1 MPRIR
6 NGSVGSYVLVALL
19 SAMVTWSFSSLASSL
34 LMESS
39 REDMMLLDS
48 GRIDRMLDPSSPV
61 IVDKQATRVRDRPK
75 QQHQP
80 PPRSDIYRKWS
91 IFNHP
96 FPCYP
101 GSIYLMS
108 TKPAHKGI
116 LFQRPMKVGSTTMVG
131 IILRLAHSKS
141 PWMDRN
147 IKCEHRTNHGT
158 ALSYDYGNRDRSQ
171 SFLLG
176 LVRDPT
182 KRAISEFFHF
192 GVSANDISPTDGEF
206 KAYLRVKKTMNYLMN
221 DLRTRNYTDDYT
233 EELLEDLFY
242 EMKGITNDEY
252 ERIMENAPMQESM
265 LLRRDWEEFLQHGPG
280 VDHAKVVRDI
290 LKDYDFIAVTERLD
304 ESLVVMQMLL
314 NLSTRDILY
323 NRARSSGSF
332 SVGTK
337 KKPCHYIVPSFVS
350 PRMAEYFESEE
361 WKRTIQ
367 GDQLLYDSVNESLDR
382 TIDALGRD
390 LFTEKLKEFRAILE
404 KAQAHC
410 KGRVRTLCSEGGE
423 RQDSDTTCYIWG
435 EGCDYECLNDFVF

>member
-1 MPRIR
+1 M
-6 NGSVGSYVLVALL
+6 VVAFL
-19 SAMVTWSFSSLASSL
+19 SAIMTWSFSSLSSSFL
-34 LMESS
+34 FESS
-39 REDMMLLDS
+39 RQDMMLLES
-48 GRIDRMLDPSSPV
+48 DRLGLELDFPSPV
-61 IVDKQATRVRDRPK
+61 IVDKDAMRLRDRE
-75 QQHQP
+75 QQRQQQQEQQQQS
-80 PPRSDIYRKWS
+80 RSNIHRIWS

-101 GSIYLMS
+101 GSIQLMS
-108 TKPAHKGI
+108 TKPAYKGI

-131 IILRLAHSKS
+131 IVLRLAHSRS

-158 ALSYDYGNRDRSQ
+158 ALSYDYGNRHRSK

-192 GVSANDISPTDGEF
+192 GVSANDISPTDEKF
-206 KAYLRVKKTMNYLMN
+206 KAYLRMPKTMNYLLN
-221 DLRTRNYTDDYT
+221 DLRTRNYAGDYT

-242 EMKGITNDEY
+242 EMNGITDDDYN
-252 ERIMENAPMQESM
+252 RIMKDALLEETM
-265 LLRRDWEEFLQHGPG
+265 LLRRDWEEFLHLGPG
-280 VDHAKVVRDI
+280 VDHTKVVRDI

-332 SVGTK
+332 SVGAK
-337 KKPCHYIVPSFVS
+337 KKPCHYIFPSFVS
-350 PRMAEYFESEE
+350 PGMGDYFESKE

-367 GDQLLYDSVNESLDR
+367 GDKLLYDSVNESLDR
-382 TIDALGRD
+382 TIDALGRG
-390 LFTEKLKEFRAILE
+390 LFMERLSEFRSILE
-404 KAQAHC
+404 RAQTHC
-410 KGRVRTLCSEGGE
+410 RGRVRPLCSEGGE
-423 RQDSDTTCYIWG
+423 RQDNHTTCYIWG
-435 EGCDYECLNDFVF
+435 EGCDYECINDFVF